1 MDRLQRKRRLEA
13 KSHVGEEGGLRFEAW
28 SLVGLQGKRIVR
40 KGNDKEGR
48 NKSIARV
55 FKY

>member
-1 MDRLQRKRRLEA
+1 
-13 KSHVGEEGGLRFEAW
+13 VGEEGGLHFEGW
-28 SLVGLQGKRIVR
+28 SLVRLWGKRIVR
-40 KGNDKEGR
+40 KGNDREGR